1 MENILLVVI
10 VGLFNLLSFI
20 LGATLGQ
27 ECVKLKNPV
36 QQYRQYKE
44 EKESNDI
51 YIKEQRTLEQNLKNI
66 DNYDGTSIGQE
77 DFEN

>member
-1 MENILLVVI
+1 MENILIIVI

-27 ECVKLKNPV
+27 NNVKVKNPV

-66 DNYDGTSIGQE
+66 DNYDGTSMGQE

>member
-1 MENILLVVI
+1 MENILFIVI

-27 ECVKLKNPV
+27 NNVKVKNPI

-44 EKESNDI
+44 EKESNAN

-66 DNYDGTSIGQE
+66 DNYDGTSMGQE
-77 DFEN
+77 DFED

>member
-27 ECVKLKNPV
+27 NNVKVKNPV

-66 DNYDGTSIGQE
+66 DNYDGTSMGQE

>member
-1 MENILLVVI
+1 MENILIIVI

-27 ECVKLKNPV
+27 NNVKVKNPV

-44 EKESNDI
+44 EKESNTN

-66 DNYDGTSIGQE
+66 DNYDGTSMGQE
-77 DFEN
+77 DFED

>member
-1 MENILLVVI
+1 MENILLIVI

-20 LGATLGQ
+20 LGATLVQ
-27 ECVKLKNPV
+27 NNVKVKNPI

-44 EKESNDI
+44 EKESNAN

-66 DNYDGTSIGQE
+66 DNYDGTSMGQE
-77 DFEN
+77 DFED

>member
-1 MENILLVVI
+1 MENILLIVI

-27 ECVKLKNPV
+27 NNVKVKNPI

-44 EKESNDI
+44 EKESNAN

-66 DNYDGTSIGQE
+66 DNYDGTSMGQE
-77 DFEN
+77 DFED

>member
-1 MENILLVVI
+1 MENILLIVI

-27 ECVKLKNPV
+27 NNVKVKNPV

-66 DNYDGTSIGQE
+66 DNYDGTSMGQE